1 MSKLFGI
8 RKIGIFGVVAGCGL
22 LGIMVIR
29 VAAQEAS
36 ASAAADAPLP
46 DKIEFNRDVR
56 PILSDKCFK
65 CHGPGT
71 QFATLRFDLEDGAKH
86 ELSGGRH
93 AIVPGDPTNSQM
105 IVRVTATN
113 PQIRMPRGQGVDAGD
128 PLSPREIAM
137 LRRWIEQGATW
148 QKHWSFIPPT
158 RPAVPVVKDAKW
170 VRNPIDAFVL
180 QKLEREGLKPSQEA
194 DKPTLLRRVTLDL
207 TGLPPTAAELSA
219 FMADKAPNAYEKV
232 VDRLLQSP
240 SYGERM
246 AFPWLEASRYA
257 DSNGYQTDGERFM
270 WRWRD
275 WVIDAF
281 NKNMPYDRFTVEQ
294 IAGDLLPNATLDQK
308 IASGFNRNHRGN
320 SEGGIIPEEYET
332 EYIFDRVDTT
342 GTVFLGL
349 SIGCAKCHSHKYDPI
364 SQKDYYQLF
373 AYFNNVSEYGKFR
386 RVGNSAPYMEAPTAD
401 QLPKIKQLDDQLAAA
416 KEAWTKLQAEVAR
429 AQKEWEPSLSGS
441 KPIIGGPSRGLVA
454 YYPFDGDLK
463 PQIFV
468 EAPKLARPGR
478 AAGRARTVR
487 DAGAIKPEDRVDPTL
502 VPGVFGQAA
511 SFDGKSLVQ
520 NDGDLA
526 GFNVHESGRGD
537 IRDPSVPNAASISS
551 DTTVT
556 YDDGHTFAAWIYPTG
571 PTGSIITRDENIL
584 EPNGYGLKLRDGKV
598 AYDYV
603 TKWADESIQ
612 VETEQ
617 IIGLN
622 QWHHVALTYG
632 GSRWAD
638 SVKIYVDGQ
647 EAKLK
652 ILYNDENGQGGPKR
666 EPLRIGAGGGPQNRF
681 HGGIDEVRVYDRAL
695 SADEVGMLANLTPIN
710 EIAAMPEEKRTP
722 AQLNT
727 LREYFLEHGAPA
739 NIQHTR
745 TQLFEAQARRD
756 SFHRDSIPTVMV
768 MQEMSPPRETHL
780 LLRGQYDKPGEVVT
794 PAIPSA
800 LITTKTTYPANRLGL
815 AKWLVDPDNP
825 LMSRVTVNRF
835 WQQYFGIGIVKTAE
849 DFGSQGEAPSHPE
862 LLEWLATEFIRT
874 GWNVKA
880 LQKTIVMSATYRQAS
895 NASDDLIERDPQNRL
910 LSHGPNVRLSA
921 EMVRDQALAVAG
933 LLTQKVGGPSVKP
946 YQPDGLWSEVGGGA
960 AYVQDHGPDLYRR
973 SLYTFWKRTVPP
985 PTMANFDASA
995 RESCVVRP
1003 GSTNTPLQA
1012 LDLMNN
1018 VTYIEAARVLAQR
1031 MMKEGGAT
1039 PSERIAFGYKLA
1051 TMRTPTE
1058 AENSVL
1064 LDSFRYGLDLFQ
1076 TDAASAQKFVS
1087 NTGEAPRD
1095 QSLNVSELAAYANV
1109 ASLILNLNRTVMKE

>member
-1 MSKLFGI
+1 MTKSSGI
-8 RKIGIFGVVAGCGL
+8 RKIVTFGGAAGCAL
-22 LGIMVIR
+22 LGITVIR
-29 VAAQEAS
+29 MAAQSAP

-46 DKIEFNRDVR
+46 DKIEFNRDIR

-86 ELSGGRH
+86 ELTGGRH
-93 AIVPGDPTNSQM
+93 AIVPGDPASSQM

-113 PQIRMPRGQGVDAGD
+113 PQIRMPRGPSGAGD
-128 PLSPREIAM
+128 PLSPREIS
-137 LRRWIEQGATW
+137 LLTRWIEQGAPW
-148 QKHWSFIPPT
+148 QNHWSFTPPT

-180 QKLEREGLKPSQEA
+180 KRLEREGLKPSPEA
-194 DKPTLLRRVTLDL
+194 DKPTLLRRVTLDV

-219 FMADKAPNAYEKV
+219 FVADKSPNAYEKV

-240 SYGERM
+240 RYGERM

-281 NKNMPYDRFTVEQ
+281 NKNKPYDQFTVEQ

-332 EYIFDRVDTT
+332 EYLFDRVDTT

-364 SQKDYYQLF
+364 SQKEYYQLF
-373 AYFNNVSEYGKFR
+373 AYFNNVPEFGKFR

-401 QLPKIKQLDDQLAAA
+401 QLPKIKELDQQLAAA
-416 KEAWTKLQAEVAR
+416 KDAWTKLQPEVAR
-429 AQKEWEPSLSGS
+429 AQKEWESSLSGS
-441 KPIIGGPSRGLVA
+441 KAIIGGPSRGLVA
-454 YYPFDGDLK
+454 YYSFDADLK
-463 PQIFV
+463 PEVFV
-468 EAPKLARPGR
+468 EAPKLAGD
-478 AAGRARTVR
+478 GARTRRRRIVP
-487 DAGAIKPEDRVDPTL
+487 DAGAIKPEDRVDPAL

-526 GFNVHESGRGD
+526 GFTVHGSGDPPDPGVPKAEST
-537 IRDPSVPNAASISS
+537 SS
-551 DTTVT
+551 DATVT
-556 YDDGHTFAAWIYPTG
+556 YDDGHTFAAWIYPTA
-571 PTGSIITRDENIL
+571 PTGSIITRDENIA
-584 EPNGYGLKLRDGKV
+584 EPNGYGFKLRDGKL

-617 IIGLN
+617 TIGLN
-622 QWHHVALTYG
+622 RWHHVALTYG

-652 ILYNDENGQGGPKR
+652 ILFNDENGYGGPKR
-666 EPLRIGAGGGPQNRF
+666 EPLRIGAGGGPENRF
-681 HGGIDEVRVYDRAL
+681 HGSIDEVRVYNRGL
-695 SADEVGMLANLTPIN
+695 SADEVGMLANVTPVN
-710 EIAAMPEEKRTP
+710 EIAAIPEAKRTP
-722 AQLNT
+722 AQANT
-727 LREYFLEHGAPA
+727 VREYFLEHGAPA
-739 NIQHTR
+739 TIQQTR
-745 TQLFEAQARRD
+745 TQLFDAQARRD
-756 SFHRDSIPTVMV
+756 SFHRDVIPTVMV

-780 LLRGQYDKPGEVVT
+780 LVRGQYDKPGEVVT
-794 PAIPSA
+794 PKIPAA
-800 LITTKTTYPANRLGL
+800 LMTTKTTYPPNRLGL
-815 AKWLVDPDNP
+815 AKWLVDPANP

-835 WQQYFGIGIVKTAE
+835 WQQYFGIGIVKSAE

-862 LLEWLATEFIRT
+862 LLDWLATEFMRT

-895 NASDDLIERDPQNRL
+895 NANDDLLERDPQNRL

-921 EMVRDQALAVAG
+921 EIVRDQALAAAG
-933 LLTQKVGGPSVKP
+933 LLTHKVGGPSVKP
-946 YQPDGLWSEVGGGA
+946 YQPDGLWSEIGGGA
-960 AYVQDHGPDLYRR
+960 AYIQDHGPDLYRR
-973 SLYTFWKRTVPP
+973 SVYTFWKRTVPP

-1018 VTYIEAARVLAQR
+1018 VTYVEAARVLAQR

-1039 PSERIAFGYKLA
+1039 PAERIAFGYKVV
-1051 TMRTPTE
+1051 TMRKPTE

-1064 LDSFRYGLDLFQ
+1064 LDSFRYGLDMFQ

-1087 NTGEAPRD
+1087 NTGEAPLE
-1095 QSLNVSELAAYANV
+1095 QSLDVSQLAAYTNV